1 MTGKIKL
8 IGLDEVKKQFA
19 KLDTA
24 IQIKLGRQALSG
36 AANVIAAEIRRTAPR
51 SGITDGLSKEDKKS
65 VPKPLARSVVRS
77 IKRRRD
83 RRGFYGRVGIHKS
96 VWYAHFIEYGTSPHR
111 IPNKTVGRGRNK
123 QENKGFVAFGGGVF
137 RSVNHPGIAANPFVR
152 RALETKKQA
161 AIDEMTKRL
170 KAGIAAHWGR

>member
-1 MTGKIKL
+1 MTGKVKL
-8 IGLDEVKKQFA
+8 VGLNEVKKQFA

-51 SGITDGLSKEDKKS
+51 SGITDGLSKEDKKK

-111 IPNKTVGRGRNK
+111 IPNATVGKGKNK
-123 QENKGFVAFGGGVF
+123 RANDAVLAFGGGVY
-137 RSVNHPGIAANPFVR
+137 RSVNHPGIKANPFVR

>member
-1 MTGKIKL
+1 MTAKL
-8 IGLDEVKKQFA
+8 KLTGLTEVKKQLA

-24 IQIKLGRQALSG
+24 LQIKIGRQALSG

-51 SGITDGLSKEDKKS
+51 SGMTDGLSKEDKKK

-83 RRGFYGRVGIHKS
+83 RKGFYGRVGIHKS

-111 IPNKTVGRGRNK
+111 IPNANVGSGKNK
-123 QENKGFVAFGGGVF
+123 RKNDAAVAFGGGVY
-137 RSVNHPGIAANPFVR
+137 RAVNHPGIKANPFVR
-152 RALETKKQA
+152 RALESKKQA
-161 AIDEMTKRL
+161 AVDEMVKRL
-170 KAGIAAHWGR
+170 KAGIAANWGR